1 MKLSLL
7 FVSFHKITKVIV
19 ISIFVVVV
27 MLYCFC
33 VIFPVS
39 FFFVL
44 AESAC
49 KCLPLVANNVH
60 NDNEFSMCIIFNK

>member
-7 FVSFHKITKVIV
+7 FVSFHKITNIIV

-33 VIFPVS
+33 VIFPVFS
-39 FFFVL
+39 LFLQKVL
-44 AESAC
+44 
-49 KCLPLVANNVH
+49 VNV
-60 NDNEFSMCIIFNK
+60 SLLWLIMCIIKRVLDVYHF